1 MNIIIL
7 KKFWVSSFQL
17 RVIPRIFLNRQC
29 GSSRLIFAAPKLSLS
44 KVFHASRLER
54 SMWNTM
60 WWTPLNINSCFEAAI
75 LLLQLFCFE
84 EERAIKVDSRKMGIY
99 NTIFGW
105 QSNILHPFLQ
115 QHITAS
121 SSIQEVHVK
130 EITWEN
136 FFITTTWWTP
146 PRKGTQKLLMPAC
159 STALQG
165 QVELRDPLNLVIS
178 RGSLFFP
185 TLGGRHVGL
194 GLCLKYSWN
203 KQVCFKWH
211 K

>member
-1 MNIIIL
+1 MCNFSAHSL
-7 KKFWVSSFQL
+7 
-17 RVIPRIFLNRQC
+17 
-29 GSSRLIFAAPKLSLS
+29 AAPKLTVSA
-44 KVFHASRLER
+44 KFFMPPGWRDRCETQCDGPPR
-54 SMWNTM
+54 
-60 WWTPLNINSCFEAAI
+60 NINSCFEAAI
-75 LLLQLFCFE
+75 LVSPTFLFWRRTRNQYF
-84 EERAIKVDSRKMGIY
+84 DSRKMGIY

-130 EITWEN
+130 EITWEI